1 MMTFV
6 FIIPVPLSFLPVVID
21 ARFLGGLTLYF
32 DEDASHRRSEEEDED
47 DEKNREEIVSEM
59 NGYYHRGGNFWGKV
73 GAHNGK
79 LFWHRFLEGR
89 FFFSIYFNDLFPK
102 VNDYGKEKNKYNS
115 LL

>member
-47 DEKNREEIVSEM
+47 DEKNREEIVSEI
-59 NGYYHRGGNFWGKV
+59 NCYYHPGEN
-73 GAHNGK
+73 
-79 LFWHRFLEGR
+79 FLEGKLVR
-89 FFFSIYFNDLFPK
+89 KMENCFGIGSEGRIFFLDLF
-102 VNDYGKEKNKYNS
+102 
-115 LL
+115 